1 MSGDY
6 MTDEYYWNLFTVEK
20 LEKIVNDSEENG
32 EYPKD
37 IIVRLKDGLDIVKAA
52 GIFIRRID
60 YLISGDDSEEEFKK
74 RLSEEIQE
82 LSDRRMHT
90 ILKEIEK
97 ENEQN

>member
-6 MTDEYYWNLFTVEK
+6 MTDEYYWNLFTAEK
-20 LEKIVNDSEENG
+20 LEQIVNDAETNR

>member
-20 LEKIVNDSEENG
+20 LEKIVNDSEKNG

-60 YLISGDDSEEEFKK
+60 YLISGDDSEEEFKE
-74 RLSEEIQE
+74 RLREEIQE

-97 ENEQN
+97 ENDQN